1 MRFYHAFCGEI
12 MKLFKVTIFMSLV
25 LLVGACSQTPEP
37 LIKEQLQLSSKE
49 DYEYLKET
57 SKAAPIEI
65 DLYQAIAIA
74 IKNNR
79 DLRLNLMDSA
89 LSQGQMDVVKFDML
103 PKLSVNAGYKVL
115 REHPTSTSVNMETE
129 GGEENKSAAE
139 ISNNPTYSLSQQTPS
154 NTYDIGF
161 TWNALDFGLS
171 YVRAGQQAD
180 KYLISKE
187 LERKAIHNLTKE
199 VIYAYWKTLSADE
212 LLSEINPLMDRVNTA
227 LDDYEYIEELLI
239 SSPMDALL
247 YQKELLD
254 VLQILNTQRR
264 ALMDSRA
271 QLSKL
276 MGLLPNQEYILVETD
291 KPLTELNMTL
301 EEQEEAALFSRPE
314 LLEVRYQGKVT
325 AQEARAS
332 MLSLLPSL
340 KFNATWTYDSNK
352 YLLNK
357 DNTEYG
363 AVFGAN
369 LLNIFQAGNI
379 NDVNKINKQIIE
391 EQRLALS
398 MAVLSQVHIANINYA
413 QSLREY
419 SNAKHYLSVA
429 QRINELIANAQKIS
443 RFGELEVI
451 REEASLLVS
460 RLRNDIAYA
469 ELQYSLGTL
478 YSSVGMTFV
487 PDNIAQISDDEL
499 AVALKDNLNRWT
511 KSYNVFVNRPINEQ
525 NPILEKTDKITTG
538 NVDSYFDFIEY
549 KFEFDRNTFY
559 LEGSGKTRLT
569 AKLANDDTLPPWL
582 VFLPSQFMFAGTPPQ
597 ESGSL
602 DITVAATNDVAFV
615 SDTFTLSWGN
625 TQILTK
631 LKTEEEDTNQ
641 IKNEVI
647 INEDQLNAL
656 NMALEKKFSEVAVI
670 KETINEEL
678 LDSLIAALNSK
689 EQEQV
694 NDIISEVFDSSF
706 QIKSKPKPN
715 KMVLIAALEDS
726 LSNQINSITSYS
738 STQSAYIQIGAFK
751 KESISEAVA
760 SDVSNKIGTDVEV
773 RPTLISDPVM
783 YRILVGPSHKDE
795 IIDIIADIMGLGI
808 SDYFLTQG

>member
-1 MRFYHAFCGEI
+1 
-12 MKLFKVTIFMSLV
+12 MKLLKTTIFMSLV
-25 LLVGACSQTPEP
+25 LLVGACSQAPEP
-37 LIKEQLQLSSKE
+37 LIKEQVQSSSKE

-57 SKAAPIEI
+57 SKAAPLEI
-65 DLYQAIAIA
+65 DLYKAIAIA

-79 DLRLNLMDSA
+79 DLRIQIMDSA
-89 LSQGQMDVVKFDML
+89 LNQGQTDVVKFDML
-103 PKLSVNAGYKVL
+103 PKLSANAGYKVL
-115 REHPTSTSVNMETE
+115 EKHPASTSVAMVTE
-129 GGEENKSAAE
+129 QDSEGNDITGEENKAANA
-139 ISNNPTYSLSQQTPS
+139 IGDSPSYSVSQETPS
-154 NTYDIGF
+154 RTTDIGF

-180 KYLISKE
+180 RYLISKE

-212 LLSEINPLMDRVNTA
+212 LLAEINPLMDRVNKA
-227 LDDYEYIEELLI
+227 LDDYEYIEQLLI

-254 VLQILNTQRR
+254 VAQILNTQRR

-271 QLSKL
+271 QLSTL
-276 MGLLPNQEYILVETD
+276 MGLMPGQDYTLTKTD
-291 KPLTELNMTL
+291 KPLTELVMGL
-301 EEQEEAALFSRPE
+301 EEQEEVALFSRPE
-314 LLEVRYQGKVT
+314 LLEIRYQAEVT
-325 AQEARAS
+325 AKEARAS
-332 MLSLLPSL
+332 MLSLFPSL
-340 KFNATWTYDSNK
+340 QFNATWTYDSNK

-631 LKTEEEDTNQ
+631 LKTEEEDINQ
-641 IKNEVI
+641 ISNEVI

-656 NMALEKKFSEVAVI
+656 NMALEKKFSKVDVI
-670 KETINEEL
+670 EETINEEL
-678 LDSLIAALNSK
+678 LDSLIVALNSK